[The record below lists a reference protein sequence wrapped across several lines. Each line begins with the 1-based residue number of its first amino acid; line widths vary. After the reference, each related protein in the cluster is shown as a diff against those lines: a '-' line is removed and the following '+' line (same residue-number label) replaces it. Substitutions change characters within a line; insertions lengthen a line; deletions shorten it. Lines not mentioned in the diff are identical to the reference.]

1 MQNNET
7 LLLIMSVT
15 LFVILLLT
23 AVFGII
29 AYKMYLRQQRNT
41 INDMKASH
49 EKTLAELMDNYDALM
64 KNNADVMIKLIEKEN
79 K

>member
-7 LLLIMSVT
+7 LLLIMAVT
-15 LFVILLLT
+15 LFIILLLS

-29 AYKMYLRQQRNT
+29 AYKMYLQQQRNT
-41 INDMKASH
+41 ILDLRRSQ
-49 EKTLAELMDNYDALM
+49 EKSLAELIANYDRLM
-64 KNNADVMIKLIEKEN
+64 ENNAEIMIKLIDK